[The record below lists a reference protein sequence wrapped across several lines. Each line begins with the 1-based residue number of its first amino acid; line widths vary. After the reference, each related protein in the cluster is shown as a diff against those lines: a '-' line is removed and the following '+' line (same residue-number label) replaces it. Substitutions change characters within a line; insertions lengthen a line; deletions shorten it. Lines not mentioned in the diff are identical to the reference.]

1 MLNSNATLGTEE
13 KLRKIK
19 VLTTLAAMTI
29 TATAIRTPTRTR
41 VACATMA
48 AACAGWLAG
57 RTSGAAKGSDES
69 KREEKNRKEESTNQR
84 AIGLK
89 KVKKI
94 VEDTETNGKD
104 LQGKTNLQDQKMMRS
119 RKFTKMGYPQEVLGM
134 YPQEVLGIYSQE
146 VLGREPQGE
155 LGIDPQGFLGMD
167 EPPSRLGWVDLHEV
181 FGWKAK
187 GSSDESIGEP
197 LKQACGSLNETAL
210 AEAAVNQHHC
220 PSGCP
225 SQKSR
230 SDMEAKTSSHVG
242 FGKHGRDGESPG
254 DDTNR
259 DRDGPWCTPKFLVA
273 PAVKGQDQWNCLD
286 YKDKQYWVK
295 VHHAPRLKA
304 FHPLHRN
311 QPFDSETLGKS
322 RVTVK
327 FFAWNHTMPQKTF
340 DNWTSRGEKHDVLPR
355 GEDRWIGY
363 TFFEVHKEKKT
374 LWKDPVVPQS
384 FRNQGRYEDEEGAHR
399 GGKGGGVS
407 WSGASGEP
415 WNEGRIPQGYKG
427 GDFGHGYGGHQG
439 SKGHGRTYGGCPCLW
454 AYDRNVGPYGGL
466 WRSKLVPREGTWKS
480 RAPLWLRPRWC
491 GKSWRSG

>member
-1 MLNSNATLGTEE
+1 
-13 KLRKIK
+13 
-19 VLTTLAAMTI
+19 
-29 TATAIRTPTRTR
+29 
-41 VACATMA
+41 
-48 AACAGWLAG
+48 
-57 RTSGAAKGSDES
+57 
-69 KREEKNRKEESTNQR
+69 
-84 AIGLK
+84 
-89 KVKKI
+89 
-94 VEDTETNGKD
+94 
-104 LQGKTNLQDQKMMRS
+104 
-119 RKFTKMGYPQEVLGM
+119 M
-134 YPQEVLGIYSQE
+134 YPQE

-225 SQKSR
+225 SQKSP

-254 DDTNR
+254 DDANR
-259 DRDGPWCTPKFLVA
+259 DRDGPWNTPKFLVA

-355 GEDRWIGY
+355 GELGGSATRSLRSTRRRRPYGRILLS
-363 TFFEVHKEKKT
+363 HK
-374 LWKDPVVPQS
+374 
-384 FRNQGRYEDEEGAHR
+384 
-399 GGKGGGVS
+399 
-407 WSGASGEP
+407 ASG
-415 WNEGRIPQGYKG
+415 IKG
-427 GDFGHGYGGHQG
+427 DMKMKKVLIVEEKVVERGL
-439 SKGHGRTYGGCPCLW
+439 GRTMERRKDSTKLQG
-454 AYDRNVGPYGGL
+454 
-466 WRSKLVPREGTWKS
+466 WR
-480 RAPLWLRPRWC
+480 LRPRLWWTSR
-491 GKSWRSG
+491 K